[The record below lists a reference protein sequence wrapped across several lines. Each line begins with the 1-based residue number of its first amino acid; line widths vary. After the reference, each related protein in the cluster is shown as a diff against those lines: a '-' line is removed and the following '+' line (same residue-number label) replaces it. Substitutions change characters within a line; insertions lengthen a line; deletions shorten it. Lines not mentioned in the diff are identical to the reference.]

1 MLLFPCPCVNNF
13 FSRQHVDTSRAIGLM
28 LFFFVFFF
36 TKAGENINSSVT
48 NIIIHHR
55 TYGVLFK
62 FHKFMKEYRC
72 LFFSRVNSLREQRMD
87 LMVLVIG
94 KLYSSASVSLLT
106 QVKIIYSS
114 AMKLSFRPDKSKSCP
129 LTTDKGSKS
138 DPSL

>member
-1 MLLFPCPCVNNF
+1 MHLFPCPCVNNF

-28 LFFFVFFF
+28 LLVFLPKREKLSIVASPILLFTIEHVALCSNFTNLWRNTDASFFLAS
-36 TKAGENINSSVT
+36 T
-48 NIIIHHR
+48 
-55 TYGVLFK
+55 
-62 FHKFMKEYRC
+62 C
-72 LFFSRVNSLREQRMD
+72 LREQRMD